1 MRAVGLVDDVSVT
14 DNWVM
19 ARHYVSHLTDTL
31 WQTDAKVQTAVTVT
45 NVVSIKRLLSRILS
59 YVGNNVWRPTQ
70 NRFYGRHFPK
80 CWPTW
85 IKFVR
90 NLLHGIHLMHI
101 AKNITAC
108 SEKKTPCTF
117 LLRRSKQF
125 LADGCSRKP
134 CSGKEMRSI
143 ALHLLLCVHY
153 LPGAREHRGQ
163 GGQLPT
169 QWPRSVV
176 KSEGVRVTRVKPSN

>member
-1 MRAVGLVDDVSVT
+1 MLQKRQLVWTGVSKLLSRTTEWRDIGSSDACCRPIVDDVSVT

-101 AKNITAC
+101 AKKHH
-108 SEKKTPCTF
+108 SVFRKKDPLYFSFTP
-117 LLRRSKQF
+117 
-125 LADGCSRKP
+125 
-134 CSGKEMRSI
+134 I
-143 ALHLLLCVHY
+143 
-153 LPGAREHRGQ
+153 
-163 GGQLPT
+163 
-169 QWPRSVV
+169 
-176 KSEGVRVTRVKPSN
+176 